1 MRIFNSLEGMEDG
14 LQKEEMSYTGE
25 ARQKNGL
32 KCTHQTEQKETI
44 IDQVIGERQDS
55 VFK

>member
-44 IDQVIGERQDS
+44 IDYVIGEEQNS